1 MALNNFDAEMSRFEN
16 EISNVNTVNAPPRM
30 PIMPSGPPPPGMFP
44 PIMPGLPPLP
54 PPPPGVMAQLLN
66 TNNSAPPPTRL
77 PPRPAF
83 VPHQL
88 RHRVPQQ
95 SVPFPSSSMRQT
107 QMAPSIPQR
116 VPSPPPSSSSSQG
129 TVPPPQQQQQS
140 TLSAQ
145 PLLYKNQTNNEKTTQ
160 QSEST
165 VPTSQRPSQ
174 TPIIENKPSASKLD
188 KPSVTKLEQNP
199 HPVSKAFA
207 SSSQSMESN
216 DHENES
222 SSTTKKKSKTKQP
235 KKIRHVRMA
244 GGTTWEDETLAEWD
258 ADDFRLFCGDLG
270 NEVNDD
276 VLTRAFN
283 KYPTFQKA
291 KVVRDKRSGKT
302 RGYGFVSFKDSQDYI
317 RAMREMNGKYVGNRP
332 IKLRKSTWRERNMDI
347 VKKKM
352 KDKVKTGLR

>member
-1 MALNNFDAEMSRFEN
+1 MSMNNFDAEMSRFEN

-30 PIMPSGPPPPGMFP
+30 PMMPPVPPPGLFP
-44 PIMPGLPPLP
+44 PMMPGLPPLP
-54 PPPPGVMAQLLN
+54 PPPPGVMAQLMN
-66 TNNSAPPPTRL
+66 NNNSAPPPTRL

-95 SVPFPSSSMRQT
+95 SVPFPSSSVRAP
-107 QMAPSIPQR
+107 QMPPSIPQR
-116 VPSPPPSSSSSQG
+116 IPSPPPPPSQSSN
-129 TVPPPQQQQQS
+129 PPQQQS

-145 PLLYKNQTNNEKTTQ
+145 PLLYKNQTTNEKSAQ
-160 QSEST
+160 PSEPSI
-165 VPTSQRPSQ
+165 PPSQRPSQ
-174 TPIIENKPSASKLD
+174 TPIVENKPPAPKLD
-188 KPSVTKLEQNP
+188 KPLVTKLETSP
-199 HPVSKAFA
+199 HPVSKSFP
-207 SSSQSMESN
+207 SSSQAMETN
-216 DHENES
+216 DHESES
-222 SSTTKKKSKTKQP
+222 TSTTKKKSKNKPP
-235 KKIRHVRMA
+235 KKVRHVRMA

-258 ADDFRLFCGDLG
+258 PDDFRLFCGDLG

-283 KYPTFQKA
+283 KYPSFQKA

-332 IKLRKSTWRERNMDI
+332 IKLRKSTWQERNMD
-347 VKKKM
+347 VVRKKM
-352 KDKVKTGLR
+352 KEKVKMGLR